1 MLYNY
6 DAYLDKC
13 PLPLVK
19 TRVFLKKMQAGDICL
34 IRIYDQGS
42 KKNILNYLT
51 KFAWSYSQ
59 KIISD
64 HGLEIEITK

>member
-6 DAYLDKC
+6 VASLDKC

-19 TRVFLKKMQAGDICL
+19 TRVILKKMQIGDVCL
-34 IRIYDQGS
+34 IRIYDKGS

-59 KIISD
+59 QTISD
-64 HGLEIEITK
+64 NGLEIEIIK